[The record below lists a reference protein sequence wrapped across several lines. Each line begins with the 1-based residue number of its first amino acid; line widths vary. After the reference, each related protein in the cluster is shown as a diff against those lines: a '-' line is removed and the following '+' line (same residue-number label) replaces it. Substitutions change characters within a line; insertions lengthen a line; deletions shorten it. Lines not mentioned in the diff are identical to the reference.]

1 MRSPLDFG
9 NSDRFRKDLVI
20 KNLPPYKKSPF
31 QNTPPFYYEATPFDN
46 ILSVKD
52 TPDNLI
58 DTPKFANELYTRN
71 QYGKNGGSYSQVID
85 PNRLT
90 NSKTNYGEYGSSKVF
105 LLKSSLPTLNE
116 NITKNFY
123 LGVNV
128 KFNVYSDAKYYI
140 EKDTYWFDPN
150 LPKEGI
156 LYYWGEGG
164 GSFVPSTYTPYGIL
178 MDTAETKANLA
189 EDSYIARLSAQK
201 LNEILE
207 DRANAFISK
216 IDTVQ
221 KFEQTIENIND
232 PLDVYNLIIGRT
244 PIIEPN
250 WSITKPNNLLIGG
263 AQLFIGAVGG
273 ELPFPTILGSYFD
286 ESIKLNGKEPRGFL
300 GTKFQQKKTGSQL
313 FYDNM
318 GSGQRLVYYK
328 NISENLY
335 KPNYDRSDFLGSFL
349 DLFTKNKSNY
359 YVGNE
364 NLDVSDISSPPT
376 DLPVDQFDRPFK
388 AIVYGP
394 TEISKVYEGED
405 FNPPTGLNGVNYN
418 DGGGIEGGLT
428 WVSEKYKENSGK
440 NIGQSGKVF
449 GDNNTKQTTYD
460 LTESTNYK
468 FKPGS
473 ILDDTQKLINSQ
485 PNGANRLKHV
495 GNAIDQVSKVFNDGY
510 KEITKGSKVKKYKY
524 QNAETLTNGSFEEY
538 CRLFTK
544 DSPYMTYERLQKVN
558 GITTSGRRMKSSVI
572 NNTYDLSITPRAGN
586 DAKKYMLSIE
596 NLAWRT
602 SDMYLD
608 LPECEKGPNGGRIMW
623 FPPYDL
629 KVTDSSTAN
638 WNPNE
643 FLGRPEPVYTYKN
656 TARSGSID
664 FTIVVDHPSILN
676 VISNKVLANESNSE
690 NINGILSSFFAGC
703 LTYDIYDLAKIYNTM
718 KLSELEE
725 IQKMVKED
733 KTIVDQVSYIK
744 RTVITGS
751 DPISIKDTTKPI
763 VETVSDFNKYSGYAF
778 YFDNDIPKSSDAKYL
793 DTFKSYTSNTLYD
806 TTTFMTDYIQDNFKE
821 LNQFITECN
830 NFLKNNDGS
839 TISIELTST
848 ASNPGT
854 NSYNIELSK
863 RRSKTIEKYLKD
875 NIKSEKFTITKFNN
889 QGEDV
894 GVVAKS
900 SRYSDFSVSKC
911 TNTFDVTSQYA
922 MACRRTA
929 ITNIKATKTTNPTI
943 PITPPNPTTE
953 AEIKV
958 IKQITNVKLVET
970 QEKVIKNISKKILQK
985 LLNEC
990 DYFETIKE
998 TSPFIYNNLKEK
1010 IKYFNPIFHS
1020 TTPEGLNSRLT
1031 FLQQCVRPGDTIPTI
1046 RKDGVGEVRDA
1057 KNTAFGIP
1065 PVLILR
1071 VGDFF
1076 HTKIIPENL
1085 QISYDPLHWD
1095 INPEGIG
1102 FQPMIAKI
1110 QLSFK
1115 FVGASG
1121 LSNAVDKLQNALSF
1135 NYYANTEV
1143 YDPRA
1148 EKTDFS
1154 LDDMDKKIEDFIR
1167 EKEKVEDDNKTTN
1180 DIVTNSFN
1188 TIGVID
1194 TTNKT
1199 LDYYNLMVELI
1210 NSANDYVNSLN
1221 NKIQNFSQKNGSAA
1235 LFFLFDYLNYI
1246 DGVYSINANS
1256 EFKLFGIP
1264 SLKYKDKLFE
1274 YINEYQKNI
1283 LDDKDDF
1290 IKKVNDEFKK
1300 SKTKEDEQFKLNY
1313 KKQTNKIILEL
1324 INSIDIMLNDFVKIQ
1339 STFQKVLSKV
1349 LVVLSKY
1356 NLKEGYDGFVDK
1368 TGNVTAYELNS
1379 YQTLIENV
1387 LKGVSDAIKNNILYY
1402 SSNEIKNPKNIL
1414 SGDEQYSFMYL
1425 LLYNAIMN
1433 DNAKETFKNGIKIVS
1448 NLSYKPTI
1456 TQSNDVVSKIFDE
1469 YIEDVRNRFKD
1480 KNKEY
1485 SEKLDDFDKNSKK
1498 AINSLKTDITLN
1510 KDNFKVVYTENTNPD
1525 FKIKT
1530 VFITLNKNN
1539 IDIFDKEDT
1548 TWSINTDNFILTRN
1562 KLKL

>member
-20 KNLPPYKKSPF
+20 KNLTPYKKSPF
-31 QNTPPFYYEATPFDN
+31 QNTPPYYYEATPFDN
-46 ILSVKD
+46 ILNVKD
-52 TPDNLI
+52 TPDDLI

-71 QYGKNGGSYSQVID
+71 QYGRNGGTYLQVID

-90 NSKTNYGEYGSSKVF
+90 NTKTNYGEYGSNKVF
-105 LLKSSLPTLNE
+105 LLKSSLPRLND

-123 LGVNV
+123 LGVTTNNYIDSSEFIQDD
-128 KFNVYSDAKYYI
+128 KFK
-140 EKDTYWFDPN
+140 FDP
-150 LPKEGI
+150 KIKRDI

-164 GSFVPSTYTPYGIL
+164 NSFVPSTYTPYGIL
-178 MDTAETKANLA
+178 INDNETKNKLSS
-189 EDSYIARLSAQK
+189 DSYITKIGAKKLKEYFENRVSRLTEK
-201 LNEILE
+201 
-207 DRANAFISK
+207 
-216 IDTVQ
+216 
-221 KFEQTIENIND
+221 
-232 PLDVYNLIIGRT
+232 YNLNNRFKTTVDNLDSPLGIYNIITGRN
-244 PIIEPN
+244 PIIQPN
-250 WSITKPNNLLIGG
+250 WSITTSNNALVAASQVSLELI
-263 AQLFIGAVGG
+263 GG
-273 ELPFPTILGSYFD
+273 ELPFPAIIGSYFD
-286 ESIKLNGKEPRGFL
+286 ESISLNGNLKKGNL
-300 GTKFQQKKTGSQL
+300 GSKFQKKKTGSQL

-318 GSGQRLVYYK
+318 GLGQKIVFHN
-328 NISENLY
+328 NINYNLY
-335 KPNYDRSDFLGSFL
+335 KPNYDKNGVLGLFI
-349 DLFTKNKSNY
+349 DLFTNDKSNY

-364 NLDVSDISSPPT
+364 NLDISDVSSPIA
-376 DLPVDQFDRPFK
+376 DLPLDQFGRPFK

-394 TEISKVYEGED
+394 TDVSKVYEGED

-428 WVSEKYKENSGK
+428 WVSPKYKENSGK
-440 NIGQSGKVF
+440 NVGQNGKIF
-449 GDNNTKQTTYD
+449 GENNTKQTTYD

-473 ILDDTQKLINSQ
+473 ILDDTQSLIDSQ

-510 KEITKGSKVKKYKY
+510 KEITKGSRVKKYKY
-524 QNAETLTNGSFEEY
+524 QNPNTLTNGSFEEY

-558 GITTSGRRMKSSVI
+558 GITRSGRRMNSSVI
-572 NNTYDLSITPRAGN
+572 NSTYDLSITPRNGN

-602 SDMYLD
+602 TDMYLD

-623 FPPYDL
+623 FPPYEL
-629 KVTDSSTAN
+629 KFTDSSTAN

-656 TARSGSID
+656 TSRSGSID

-676 VISNKVLANESNSE
+676 VITNKVLANESNSE
-690 NINGILSSFFAGC
+690 SINGILASFFAGC

-744 RTVITGS
+744 RTVITGA
-751 DPISIKDTTKPI
+751 DPISVKDTNKPI
-763 VETVSDFNKYSGYAF
+763 IEEVTDFNKYNGYAF
-778 YFDNDIPKSSDAKYL
+778 YFDNDIPKSSD
-793 DTFKSYTSNTLYD
+793 
-806 TTTFMTDYIQDNFKE
+806 TDYLTTYNAYTGNSLYNVSNFMIDYVQNNFE
-821 LNQFITECN
+821 YLNNFINECN
-830 NFLKNNDGS
+830 NFLKNNEGS
-839 TISIELTST
+839 TISIDLTSS
-848 ASNPGT
+848 ASSPGT
-854 NSYNIELSK
+854 NNYNLELSK
-863 RRSKTIEKYLKD
+863 RRSKNIENYLKKYINSD
-875 NIKSEKFTITKFNN
+875 KFKINNIFNK
-889 QGEDV
+889 GEDI
-894 GVVAKS
+894 GVVSKS
-900 SRYSDFSVSKC
+900 TKYADFKVDKC
-911 TNTFDVTSQYA
+911 SNQFDIVSQYS
-922 MACRRTA
+922 MACRRVA
-929 ITNIKATKTTNPTI
+929 ITNIKAIKTTNQTVVV
-943 PITPPNPTTE
+943 TPPNTTTE
-953 AEIKV
+953 AEIK
-958 IKQITNVKLVET
+958 INKQTTNVKLVET
-970 QEKVIKNISKKILQK
+970 QEKVIKNISKKVLQK

-990 DYFETIKE
+990 DYFETIRE

-1010 IKYFNPIFHS
+1010 IKYFSPVFHS

-1095 INPEGIG
+1095 MNPEGIG
-1102 FQPMIAKI
+1102 FQPMIAKV

-1121 LSNAVDKLQNALSF
+1121 LSNAIDKLQNALSF
-1135 NYYANTEV
+1135 NYYANTEI

-1154 LDDMDKKIEDFIR
+1154 LDDMDKKIEEFIR

-1180 DIVTNSFN
+1180 DITTNSFN

-1199 LDYYNLMVELI
+1199 LDYYSLMVELI

-1221 NKIQNFSQKNGSAA
+1221 NKIQNFSEKYGSAA
-1235 LFFLFDYLNYI
+1235 LFFLFDYLNYT
-1246 DGVYSINANS
+1246 DGVYSTNANS

-1264 SLKYKDKLFE
+1264 SIKYKDKLFE
-1274 YINEYQKNI
+1274 YINQFQKNI
-1283 LDDKDDF
+1283 LDEKDDF
-1290 IKKVNDEFKK
+1290 IKKVNNEFKK
-1300 SKTKEDEQFKLNY
+1300 SKTKENEQFKLNY
-1313 KKQTNKIILEL
+1313 ERQTDKIILEL
-1324 INSIDIMLNDFVKIQ
+1324 VNSIDIMLNDFIKMQ
-1339 STFQKVLSKV
+1339 SNFQKVLSKV

-1356 NLKEGYDGFVDK
+1356 NSKQGYDGYVDK
-1368 TGNVTAYELNS
+1368 IGNVTAYELVS
-1379 YQTLIENV
+1379 YQTLVENV

-1402 SSNEIKNPKNIL
+1402 SSNEVKNPKNIL

-1448 NLSYKPTI
+1448 NLSYKPNI
-1456 TQSNDVVSKIFDE
+1456 TQSNEIVSKIFDE
-1469 YIEDVRNRFKD
+1469 YIQEVRNLFKD

-1485 SEKLDDFDKNSKK
+1485 YEKLEEFGKNSKK

-1510 KDNFKVVYTENTNPD
+1510 KDNFKVGYTENTNPD
-1525 FKIKT
+1525 FKTKT
-1530 VFITLNKNN
+1530 VFISLNKNN
-1539 IDIFDKEDT
+1539 IDIFDKENK